1 MIIVPYLNHTPKI
14 DPSVTGQRWTAVIG
28 RARVAARTQLGEL
41 VTLRADGETID
52 IGPDCWF
59 GDFST
64 VHIADSVYPSSADAH
79 VTVGRY
85 GLVHACAIAE
95 DCVIGEHSVVMDGC
109 QVGRGAVIAAESIVP
124 PGKKLDGGWLY
135 AGSPAKPVEEISS
148 ERLALFHRALREGRP
163 GVEADLVRARSYPLA
178 QWRHAPGTGL
188 HTADRAYIAPTA
200 SVFGNVELAPS
211 SSIWFSCEVDA
222 GEARVILGEASNI
235 QDNSRVYGGAAGE
248 DVRIGPRVTVGHNV
262 RMEACVIEAN
272 AIIGMGSI
280 IGKGTI
286 VREGAVVAAASVTE
300 PGTVVEAGMIWSG
313 RPAREA
319 RPLSEQNRAWFA
331 IGVDVYVG
339 YTDKYLRGANEQAA
353 LRSAG

>member
-1 MIIVPYLNHTPKI
+1 MIIVPYLNYTPKI
-14 DPSVTGQRWTAVIG
+14 DPSVTAQRWTAVIG
-28 RARVAARTQLGEL
+28 RAQVGARTRLGEL

-59 GDFST
+59 GDMST
-64 VHIADSVYPSSADAH
+64 VHIADSVYPSSTGAR

-95 DCVIGEHSVVMDGC
+95 DCVIGEHAVVMDGC
-109 QVGRGAVIAAESIVP
+109 QVGAGAVIAAESIVP
-124 PGKKLDGGWLY
+124 PGKTLEGGWLY
-135 AGSPAKPVEEISS
+135 AGSPARPVEQISKQ
-148 ERLALFHRALREGRP
+148 RLALFHQVLRYGGG
-163 GVEADLVRARSYPLA
+163 GVEADLVRARAYPLNA
-178 QWRHAPGTGL
+178 LRHAAGTGV
-188 HTADRAYIAPTA
+188 HEADRAYIAPTA
-200 SVFGNVELAPS
+200 SLVGKVELAPS
-211 SSIWFSCEVDA
+211 SSIWFSVEVDA
-222 GEARVILGEASNI
+222 GNARVILGPASNI

-313 RPAREA
+313 RPATAA
-319 RPLSEQNRAWFA
+319 RPLSDENRAWFA
-331 IGVDVYVG
+331 RGVDVYVG
-339 YTDKYLRGANEQAA
+339 YTEKYLRGASEQRVA
-353 LRSAG
+353 RRTV